1 MHLAGARGVVR
12 LEGTA
17 ASTAGLLRAL
27 PKARWAHIATHGF
40 FADPAVPSVL
50 RPDPKLF
57 ARSGRDRAAP
67 VVRNPLVLSG
77 LVLAGANRP
86 SADIDATTHDDLG
99 ILTAEAIAGM
109 PLQDLELVVL

>member
-1 MHLAGARGVVR
+1 M
-12 LEGTA
+12 
-17 ASTAGLLRAL
+17 
-27 PKARWAHIATHGF
+27 
-40 FADPAVPSVL
+40 
-50 RPDPKLF
+50 
-57 ARSGRDRAAP
+57 
-67 VVRNPLVLSG
+67 RNPLVLSG